1 MEHEFSQRVLARIA
15 EDRVTPVP
23 RWKVMAGRV
32 GYWLGVG
39 VLLLIGAAS
48 ASLIALAVMD
58 ADLEVLRE
66 LRLGPATF
74 ALARHLPQVWLIL
87 FMVCVALGA
96 IVIRRGTHA
105 YRLRL
110 PLVAAAAALVLSVVG
125 VSLHLTNV
133 AKAIDEA
140 LVRRAPPFVRTWGG
154 RRPFQVP
161 PEDGVLTG
169 RVRSVALPELRVA
182 ARSGEWRVV
191 WLPQAMRVRVPS
203 PGDWIVVRGHIA
215 APGEFFA
222 DDLHVRRLPPY
233 GAGDANN
240 PELQP

>member
-15 EDRVTPVP
+15 QDRVTPVP
-23 RWKVMAGRV
+23 RWKVVAGRI
-32 GYWLGVG
+32 GYWSGVG
-39 VLLLIGAAS
+39 ALLLIGAAS
-48 ASLIALAVMD
+48 ASLIALAAMD

-66 LRLGPATF
+66 LRLGPAAF

-110 PLVAAAAALVLSVVG
+110 PLVAAIAALILSVVG
-125 VSLHLTNV
+125 VSLHLTNA

-140 LVRRAPPFVRTWGG
+140 LARRAPPFMRTWGG

-161 PEDGVLTG
+161 PEEGVLTG
-169 RVRSVALPELRVA
+169 RVRSVALPEIRVA
-182 ARSGEWRVV
+182 ARLGEWRVV
-191 WLPQAMRVRVPS
+191 WMPQAVRVWAPS
-203 PGDWIVVRGHIA
+203 PGDWIVVRGHVT

-222 DDLHVRRLPPY
+222 DDLHVRRLPPR
-233 GAGDANN
+233 GVDDANN
-240 PELQP
+240 QEPQP